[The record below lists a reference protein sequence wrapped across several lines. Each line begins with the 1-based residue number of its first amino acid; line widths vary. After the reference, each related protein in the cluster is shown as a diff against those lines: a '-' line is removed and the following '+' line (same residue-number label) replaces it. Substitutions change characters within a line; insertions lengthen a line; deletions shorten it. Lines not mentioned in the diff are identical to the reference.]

1 MGHLTAFVLGSAAGG
16 GFPQWNCRCAVC
28 ALAWA
33 GDPRVR
39 PRTQTSLAVSAD
51 GEKWLICNASPDLR
65 TQILAS
71 PKLQPTSGLRQSPI
85 KAVFLTGAEIDQTAG
100 LLTLRERQPF
110 RVYATPATHA
120 AVAGNPMYGTLE
132 PACVSRHAV
141 SPGESLEPLPGLRV
155 EIFTVPGK
163 IPLYLEG
170 ENPQIMESAVNIG
183 LEFSS
188 GGKRI
193 LFVPGAA
200 GVTEALRNRCARA
213 DVVLFDGTLF
223 TDDEMITSGTGSKT
237 GLRMGHMP
245 VDGADGSLE
254 ALSEFSARKIYI
266 HINNTN
272 PMLVD
277 GSAERRKVESAG
289 VEVAHDGMEIA
300 PCS

>member
-1 MGHLTAFVLGSAAGG
+1 MGQFTALVLGAAAGG
-16 GFPQWNCRCAVC
+16 GFPQWNCRCPVC

-39 PRTQTSLAVSAD
+39 PRTQTSLAVTAD
-51 GEKWLICNASPDLR
+51 GENWLICNACPDLR
-65 TQILAS
+65 TQIVANHQ
-71 PKLQPTSGLRQSPI
+71 LQPRSGLRQSPI
-85 KAVFLTGAEIDQTAG
+85 KAVLLTGAEIDQTAG

-110 RVYATPATHA
+110 RLYATPATHA
-120 AVAGNPMYGTLE
+120 AVAGNPMFGALD
-132 PACVSRHAV
+132 PGCVSRHAV
-141 SPGESLEPLPGLRV
+141 SLGESLEPLAGLRV
-155 EIFTVPGK
+155 EIFAVPGK
-163 IPLYLEG
+163 MPLYLEG

-183 LEFSS
+183 LELSS

-200 GVTEALRNRCARA
+200 GITEALRKRLARA

-223 TDDEMITSGTGSKT
+223 TDDEMIATGAGSKT

-245 VDGADGSLE
+245 VDGVQGSLA
-254 ALSEFSARKIYI
+254 ALSEFSARRIYI

-289 VEVAHDGMEIA
+289 LQVAYDGMEIL
-300 PCS
+300 P